1 MTSPLFNSVAGS
13 YATTRP
19 SYPPALYDAVA
30 AAVGKPY
37 EHLTV
42 LDVGAGTGIATEAMV
57 ARGATVI
64 TVDPAQEMLAQ
75 LDETVPGVETICGDG
90 NSLPV
95 EDAVADLV
103 TYAQSLH
110 WTVPEQSVPEAMRA
124 LRPNGVLAAWWNV
137 PDFGVEWVAAQ
148 AQRLRRAAPKYHG
161 FVGTDIGGRLAEPPF
176 NLNTEHHTFLW
187 GREVTI
193 GQHVTMLGTQSYLA
207 ALGPGPRAAFL
218 QVESE
223 YLTQLFPHHV
233 VNERYVTRL
242 TIARR

>member
-1 MTSPLFNSVAGS
+1 LFNSVAGS

-161 FVGTDIGGRLAEPPF
+161 FVGTDIGRRLAEPPF

-218 QVESE
+218 RPNRNISPSC
-223 YLTQLFPHHV
+223 FP
-233 VNERYVTRL
+233 TM
-242 TIARR
+242 

>member
-1 MTSPLFNSVAGS
+1 MASSLFNSVAGS

-19 SYPPALYDAVA
+19 SYPPALYDAIA

-37 EHLTV
+37 KDLTV

-64 TVDPAQEMLAQ
+64 AVDPAREMLAQ
-75 LDETVPGVETICGDG
+75 LHDAVPGVEIICGDG
-90 NSLPV
+90 NALPV
-95 EDAVADLV
+95 EDAFADLV
-103 TYAQSLH
+103 TYAQALH

>member
-1 MTSPLFNSVAGS
+1 
-13 YATTRP
+13 
-19 SYPPALYDAVA
+19 
-30 AAVGKPY
+30 
-37 EHLTV
+37 
-42 LDVGAGTGIATEAMV
+42 
-57 ARGATVI
+57 
-64 TVDPAQEMLAQ
+64 